1 MVGTGRGARAG
12 ILAKTAEAL
21 QTAHDVKTV
30 VLDKTGTIT
39 KGEPEVTD
47 MLCASGVEA
56 NELLRV
62 AAALEKKSEHP
73 LGRAIVSRAEGMGLR
88 VARGERISPDSW
100 RWRRGRV

>member
-1 MVGTGRGARAG
+1 MRFGLATPCGAIMVGTGRGARAG

-47 MLCASGVEA
+47 MLCT
-56 NELLRV
+56 
-62 AAALEKKSEHP
+62 P
-73 LGRAIVSRAEGMGLR
+73 
-88 VARGERISPDSW
+88 RG
-100 RWRRGRV
+100 GGK